1 MVNFMLCVYFT
12 TIKKLGE
19 KMIVSRDGQDAEKA
33 ECCWPPGDVSWQSMW
48 ISTTRRPQQGC
59 GHVAIVPQ
67 DSQQHFASAHGQ

>member
-12 TIKKLGE
+12 TIKKLEE
-19 KMIVSRDGQDAEKA
+19 KMIVSRAARMRRKQNAA
-33 ECCWPPGDVSWQSMW
+33 APPGDVSWQSMW

-59 GHVAIVPQ
+59 AHVAIVPQ